1 VSQGARSDGS
11 DSHED
16 GDTDTERWQRI
27 GALAC
32 GGLAAAA
39 WAVTLLDVPALWP
52 IALYAFSVAVGAWPL
67 LRGAW
72 RALGARS
79 LDMNVLMSIA
89 VLGACILGDWGEAA
103 ALVFLYAISEWLE
116 EASVHRSRSAITGLM
131 KLAPPRALVRR
142 ESLSASTQNTAADS
156 QSENDLIEIDAGE
169 VQVGQVFVVRSGER
183 IALDGVIVAG
193 HSDVDQAP
201 VTGESLPVEK
211 AAGDEVFAG
220 TLNGTGVLDVR
231 AVRPAH
237 EGTTARIAR
246 LVMEAQGQKSK
257 RQRTVEK
264 FALRYTPIVLV
275 VATLV
280 ALVPPLAFRAPWNDS
295 ILRALALLVAAC
307 PCAFV
312 LSGPVA
318 SICALSHAARQGI
331 LVRGGAALE
340 SLAQVRAIAFDKTG
354 TLTQGLP
361 AVRDFITLNGIE
373 PQQALAIAASLEAQ
387 SEHPLARAVVAYA
400 RGRNADIL
408 AVGEAQELGGRGL
421 SGIVCGRRYQ
431 IGRAELFEGRG
442 SSAND
447 AISSLRNS
455 GRSIAV
461 LGDEHGP
468 TAAFGFCD
476 SIRPEAQRV
485 LEHLK
490 EQGIE
495 TRVILSGDN
504 EAAVRDVASEV
515 GADEWRAELL
525 PQDKLDAVRALSLQ
539 YDRVAMVGDG
549 INDAPA
555 LALAD
560 IGVAMGVAGTDAAIE
575 AADVALMSDDLQKMP
590 QAITIARHARAVI
603 IQNVG
608 IALAMKAIFVV
619 GLFLNMW
626 GEYQLIGGVIADTG
640 ATLLVT
646 ANALR
651 LLRG

>member
-1 VSQGARSDGS
+1 LHTHDDSDA
-11 DSHED
+11 
-16 GDTDTERWQRI
+16 DTERWQRI

-39 WAVTLLDVPALWP
+39 WITTRFNVVALWS
-52 IALYAFSVAVGAWPL
+52 IALYALSVATGAWPL

-72 RALGARS
+72 RALTARS

-89 VLGACILGDWGEAA
+89 VVGACVLSDWGEAA
-103 ALVFLYAISEWLE
+103 ALVFLYAVSEWLE
-116 EASVHRSRSAITGLM
+116 EASVHRSRHAITGLM

-142 ESLSASTQNTAADS
+142 DSLAASTQSAVALDGLV
-156 QSENDLIEIDAGE
+156 ENDLVEIDAAE

-183 IALDGVIVAG
+183 IALDGVVVAG

-211 AAGDEVFAG
+211 CAGDEVFAG

-231 AVRPAH
+231 ALRPAH

-246 LVMEAQGQKSK
+246 LVIEAQGQKSK
-257 RQRTVEK
+257 RQRTLEK
-264 FALRYTPIVLV
+264 FALRYTPCVLA

-280 ALVPPLAFRAPWNDS
+280 ALVPPLAFHAPWHDS

-354 TLTQGLP
+354 TLTQGSP
-361 AVRDFITLNGIE
+361 VVRDFITLNGVE

-400 RGRNADIL
+400 RKQKAEHL
-408 AVGEAQELGGRGL
+408 SVSEAQELGGRGL
-421 SGIVCGRRYQ
+421 SGIVRGRRYQ
-431 IGRAELFEGRG
+431 IGRAELFESSG
-442 SSAND
+442 SPVDSAL
-447 AISSLRNS
+447 SSLRNS
-455 GRSIAV
+455 GRSIAL

-476 SIRPEAQRV
+476 SIRPEARRV
-485 LEHLK
+485 LEQLK
-490 EQGIE
+490 EQGLE

-515 GADEWRAELL
+515 GADEWRAALL
-525 PQDKLDAVRALSLQ
+525 PKDKLDAVRALSLQ

-555 LALAD
+555 LAVAD

-575 AADVALMSDDLQKMP
+575 AADVALMSDDLQKLP

-608 IALAMKAIFVV
+608 IALVMKAIFVA
-619 GLFLNMW
+619 GLFLNLW